1 MPTLPCRKRP
11 PSHTNGTIPSKTT
24 TKRTPH
30 SYGLSRLSATG
41 GVFFYSASEKFFPRS
56 APPSIKAAPQS
67 LLNPRTPHH
76 LLRLPRVHRRVS
88 CVSCVSRIASAAFP
102 IFGFFFKTRLR
113 GRQATARPQRLR
125 FLRQTQKWNRSIL
138 VYPLAPIWVD
148 PWPFVFPRVPPSPG
162 SAPRVAPIT
171 PDQATL
177 MLIRARL
184 CLAHAVTCRPT

>member
-56 APPSIKAAPQS
+56 APPSIKAASQS

-125 FLRQTQKWNRSIL
+125 FLRQTLKMEQVHFGLPFGSDL
-138 VYPLAPIWVD
+138 GGSLA
-148 PWPFVFPRVPPSPG
+148 F
-162 SAPRVAPIT
+162 
-171 PDQATL
+171 
-177 MLIRARL
+177 RL
-184 CLAHAVTCRPT
+184 PEGAAVTRIGAACGADNPRSSDVDAD